1 MNSLRFN
8 LKFNLALIL
17 KNKHETQVTLSLYG
31 SSLHIH
37 NYKNKQSELRFMP
50 IEDPLPH
57 VYSKLTSSITACKEV
72 YEFCGICSIKKE
84 CTRVY

>member
-17 KNKHETQVTLSLYG
+17 KNKHETQVTLSVYG

-37 NYKNKQSELRFMP
+37 IYKNKQSELRLLP
-50 IEDPLPH
+50 IEEQTRR
-57 VYSKLTSSITACKEV
+57 VYSNLTSSITAFKEV
-72 YEFCGICSIKKE
+72 YEFCRVCSIKKE
-84 CTRVY
+84 C